1 MANYVFPTVQRRS
14 LALTVSLASSSL
26 AAARKLYF
34 AGQSPEQGF
43 SGLYDTYSHAILPHL
58 HVRGNYTRWYNKNTQ
73 NVCWP
78 LLELRFGRRCRPR
91 ASSGLHSSQPC
102 AYDMENCLGDET

>member
-1 MANYVFPTVQRRS
+1 MANYVFSTVQRRS
-14 LALTVSLASSSL
+14 LALSDVLWAVLSINDHTWRSTVSLASSSL

-43 SGLYDTYSHAILPHL
+43 SGLYDTYLHAILPRL

-78 LLELRFGRRCRPR
+78 LLELRFVRPHRRTCD
-91 ASSGLHSSQPC
+91 GL
-102 AYDMENCLGDET
+102 